1 MKLAVLFPKILISI
15 LILGYLRIIIGKSSL
30 INEASANALLETS
43 YILITLFIPTLQKE
57 SLNKID
63 DERKEAENKVVLMNN
78 GLEKRITK
86 RTNYLTKQNKQLEVC
101 FVSHNF
107 RAPVSNLHS
116 LIEIYDEE
124 DPSTKDTNREI
135 KNNNY

>member
-43 YILITLFIPTLQKE
+43 YILINLIYTYFTKE

-86 RTNYLTKQNKQLEVC
+86 RTNYLTKQNKQLE
-101 FVSHNF
+101 FALYLTILEH
-107 RAPVSNLHS
+107 L
-116 LIEIYDEE
+116 
-124 DPSTKDTNREI
+124 
-135 KNNNY
+135 